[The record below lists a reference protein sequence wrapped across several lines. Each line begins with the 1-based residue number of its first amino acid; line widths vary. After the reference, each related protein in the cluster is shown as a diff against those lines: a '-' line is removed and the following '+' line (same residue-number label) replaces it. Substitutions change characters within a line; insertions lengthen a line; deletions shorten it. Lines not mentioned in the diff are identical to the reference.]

1 MEASIRNQ
9 AKRALIAKMRKNK
22 ENKEGSKKEEVD
34 EVKKLRDAEFNNLKL
49 LILQGVL
56 LQDEIDKAKKV
67 GQLLALMA
75 EGEQQ
80 AEILKEEEQVKE
92 EKKKEKAKEKR
103 RPIAQQSPGR
113 LFFAL
118 LKY

>member
-56 LQDEIDKAKKV
+56 LQDEIDKARKV
-67 GQLLALMA
+67 GQL
-75 EGEQQ
+75 
-80 AEILKEEEQVKE
+80 
-92 EKKKEKAKEKR
+92 
-103 RPIAQQSPGR
+103 
-113 LFFAL
+113 
-118 LKY
+118 